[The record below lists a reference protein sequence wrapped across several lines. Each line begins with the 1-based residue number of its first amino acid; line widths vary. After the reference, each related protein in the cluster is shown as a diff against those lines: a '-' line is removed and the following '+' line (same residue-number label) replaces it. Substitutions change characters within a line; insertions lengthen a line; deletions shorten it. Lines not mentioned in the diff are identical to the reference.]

1 MTRFLKSVLPF
12 LLLSVLTATTEPVL
26 ADDFLG
32 GGGGKPFPPVLCP
45 AGQVVIGLVGKAGAV
60 LNTIQ
65 LLCGK
70 ANGADGD
77 TPYGLITSFDTNPDP
92 KDPTSEAFRGGGPA
106 AAPCSSLMAAKSI
119 EVSMKKWRESYV
131 VSQIKLTCVYPDGG
145 GSDIKVFGHDDGI
158 GRVPATFNF
167 PAPRGGSDVLSCP
180 EHQLMNGLQGR
191 HGTWID
197 AVGISCVATSS
208 LQGG

>member
-32 GGGGKPFPPVLCP
+32 GLGGSPFPRVLCP
-45 AGQVVIGLVGKAGAV
+45 AGTVVIGLKGKAGAV

-77 TPYGLITSFDTNPDP
+77 NN
-92 KDPTSEAFRGGGPA
+92 GGP
-106 AAPCSSLMAAKSI
+106 
-119 EVSMKKWRESYV
+119 
-131 VSQIKLTCVYPDGG
+131 
-145 GSDIKVFGHDDGI
+145 GS
-158 GRVPATFNF
+158 
-167 PAPRGGSDVLSCP
+167 
-180 EHQLMNGLQGR
+180 
-191 HGTWID
+191 
-197 AVGISCVATSS
+197 
-208 LQGG
+208 